1 MMIRKYANRGSLNNF
16 VGTILCKVFV
26 SSMNLGV
33 NMEEKKRFYMYD
45 VYEDGKVFSFHTNK
59 FLSGEVT
66 VHGYLQYTL
75 SINGESKRYKA
86 HRLVAQLWINNP
98 NNYEVVNH
106 IDGNKMNN
114 HYSNLEWCDYEHNN
128 KHARETGLNNISQS
142 NSKRWEDENFRNRTS
157 KSISQG
163 IKASGCNVGTR
174 NPNFRYLITQH
185 GKELSRQDVVRI
197 TGLSQSCVDSW
208 IKKVA
213 NGQTYD
219 NFEKYNIKI
228 VDTKKCQQTIESIAQ
243 EKDLCE

>member
-33 NMEEKKRFYMYD
+33 NMGEKKRFYMYD

-106 IDGNKMNN
+106 IDVNKMNN
-114 HYSNLEWCDYEHNN
+114 HYANL
-128 KHARETGLNNISQS
+128 
-142 NSKRWEDENFRNRTS
+142 
-157 KSISQG
+157 
-163 IKASGCNVGTR
+163 
-174 NPNFRYLITQH
+174 
-185 GKELSRQDVVRI
+185 
-197 TGLSQSCVDSW
+197 
-208 IKKVA
+208 
-213 NGQTYD
+213 
-219 NFEKYNIKI
+219 
-228 VDTKKCQQTIESIAQ
+228 
-243 EKDLCE
+243 